1 MHDIKTYTRVH
12 HQDDA
17 LSFRIS
23 RMEDIWD
30 VRKGAQDEPH
40 RHDYYTMLLVKQAR
54 GKHIIDFYE
63 YPMEASQLYFI
74 SPGQVHQVIE
84 EEKSYGYAI
93 LFSEQFLIENHI
105 PTFFIEDLGLFR
117 DYGQAPPLPLNITE
131 FEKLSGFAEEIVRIY
146 QSDLKFK
153 ETAISS
159 YLKLMLIQSNNLCT
173 LNGGNPQNIEAGNS
187 ILKNFKKLVNENH
200 MRWHQTSDY
209 AAELSVT
216 PDHLNRVVKSLIGKN
231 AKEVIQS
238 RIVLAAKRLLYFSGL
253 STKEIG
259 YKLGFSEPA
268 NFSAFFKKFTGVSPS
283 QFVEKANS

>member
-1 MHDIKTYTRVH
+1 MHDIKTYTQVH
-12 HQDDA
+12 HHDEA

-30 VRKGAQDEPH
+30 ARKGVRDEPH
-40 RHDYYTMLLVKQAR
+40 RHDYYTMLLVKKAR
-54 GKHIIDFYE
+54 GKHVIDFYE
-63 YPMEASQLYFI
+63 YPLEGMQLFFI

-84 EEKSYGYAI
+84 DEKSYGYAI
-93 LFSEQFLIENHI
+93 LFSEQFLIKNHI
-105 PTFFIEDLGLFR
+105 PAFFIDDLGLFN
-117 DYGQAPPLPLNITE
+117 DYGHSPPLRVNE
-131 FEKLSGFAEEIVRIY
+131 AEVEKLSEFAEEIIRIY
-146 QSDLKFK
+146 ESDQKFK

-173 LNGGNPQNIEAGNS
+173 LSGGNPQNIEAGNS
-187 ILKNFKKLVNENH
+187 ILKNFKQLVNENY

-216 PDHLNRVVKSLIGKN
+216 PDHLNRVVKTLIGKN

-238 RIVLAAKRLLYFSGL
+238 RIVLAAKRLIYFSGL

-268 NFSAFFKKFTGVSPS
+268 NFSAFFKKCTGKSPS
-283 QFVEKANS
+283 AFAKIA

>member
-1 MHDIKTYTRVH
+1 MHDIKTYKQVH
-12 HQDDA
+12 HHNEA

-30 VRKGAQDEPH
+30 IRKGEQDEPH
-40 RHDYYTMLLVKQAR
+40 RHDYFTMLLVKHAR
-54 GKHIIDFYE
+54 GKHIIDFHE
-63 YPMEASQLYFI
+63 YLLAPMQLYFI

-93 LFSEQFLIENHI
+93 LFSEQFLLENHI
-105 PTFFIEDLGLFR
+105 PAFFIDDLGLFN
-117 DYGQAPPLPLNITE
+117 DYGFTPPLPVNETE
-131 FEKLSGFAEEIVRIY
+131 FEKLAGFAEDIIRIY
-146 QSDLKFK
+146 ESDLKYK
-153 ETAISS
+153 DTAISS

-173 LNGGNPQNIEAGNS
+173 LSEENPQRLEAGNS
-187 ILKNFKKLVNENH
+187 ILKNFKQLVNDNH
-200 MRWHQTSDY
+200 TRWHQTSDY

-216 PDHLNRVVKSLIGKN
+216 PDHLNRVVKSLIGKT

-238 RIVLAAKRLLYFSGL
+238 RIILAAKRMIYFSDL

-268 NFSAFFKKFTGVSPS
+268 NFSAFFKKCTGVAPS
-283 QFVEKANS
+283 RFIEKAN